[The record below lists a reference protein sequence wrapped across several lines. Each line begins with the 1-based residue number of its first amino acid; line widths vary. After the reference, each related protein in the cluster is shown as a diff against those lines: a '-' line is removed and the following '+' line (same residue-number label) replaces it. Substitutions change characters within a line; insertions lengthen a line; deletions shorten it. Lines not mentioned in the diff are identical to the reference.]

1 MWSYA
6 YEGLEGLEATLYIHH
21 DVRRIIR
28 VDGKGAS
35 LALCIA
41 WVIIIFEHWNLILDG
56 HAHMT
61 VLDGRCK
68 YAHGLSMA

>member
-1 MWSYA
+1 MR
-6 YEGLEGLEATLYIHH
+6 EGKRFLYIHH

-41 WVIIIFEHWNLILDG
+41 WVVIF
-56 HAHMT
+56 
-61 VLDGRCK
+61 
-68 YAHGLSMA
+68 LSTGT